1 MNVPSMKKPT
11 ALWTSRRRLRGG
23 HRLIDSSPRT
33 GLFQD
38 GPFRDGRS
46 RTGRRG
52 FTLAELLVVIAI
64 IGFLSAIGF
73 GALQQAR
80 KSTAIDRTK
89 RTVTKIHYLLM
100 EKLDSYR
107 TRRVDLDLNAYVENV
122 FGINPQDIKAQDIAR
137 AKLSAIRD
145 LMRMEMPERWT
156 DIGCHPNGTIVDE
169 DKVALV
175 GSTVP
180 AQLRRYRH
188 AFLDAK
194 ERASGDITD
203 VRKNASPELLY
214 MIVMGMP
221 GAAEQFHSTE
231 IGDTDGDGLREF
243 IDAWGNPIR
252 YLRWPAGYIPPDP
265 PGSEDYDVVTD
276 LNAEKLRDPFD
287 SYGVY
292 VEDYAVY
299 PLVYSA
305 GPDGIY
311 DINIGPEEYE
321 YKLVDD
327 SLSPNPKGDLKVCVR
342 HADSPGDLFGTP
354 IDKPVDGEY
363 NHYDNVTNHALD
375 NR

>member
-23 HRLIDSSPRT
+23 YRSVDSLPRT

-46 RTGRRG
+46 RDGRHG

-107 TRRVDLDLNAYVENV
+107 TRRVDIDINEYASALPYVSGV
-122 FGINPQDIKAQDIAR
+122 SKANTEAGKIAR

-145 LMRMEMPERWT
+145 LMRMEMPDRWSDVVT
-156 DIGCHPNGTIVDE
+156 SSPE
-169 DKVALV
+169 DTPAKEQKIALV
-175 GSTVP
+175 YNSSGSRPVP
-180 AQLRRYRH
+180 ALLKRYRRGY
-188 AFLDAK
+188 FNAK
-194 ERASGDITD
+194 PET
-203 VRKNASPELLY
+203 VLTNASPELLY

-231 IGDTDGDGLREF
+231 IGDTDDDGLREF

-252 YLRWPAGYIPPDP
+252 YLRWPAGFVPPDP
-265 PGSEDYDVVTD
+265 SKDFDVITD
-276 LNAEKLRDPFD
+276 LNDNEKRDYFD
-287 SYGVY
+287 TLGVY
-292 VEDYAVY
+292 PEDFTIF

-305 GPDGIY
+305 GPDEIY
-311 DINIGPEEYE
+311 DIDIVDKLNLILINGDLRTCVSPSGDPSNIGMPLDE
-321 YKLVDD
+321 D
-327 SLSPNPKGDLKVCVR
+327 S
-342 HADSPGDLFGTP
+342 
-354 IDKPVDGEY
+354 DGY
-363 NHYDNVTNHALD
+363 GHYDNITNHALD